1 MSRSS
6 VRSTFRGRLAA
17 LAIALFT
24 AVALLHVQ
32 PVQAQ
37 STSKQPVNVN
47 TADLATLETLPGV
60 GPSTAQHIID
70 GRPYKSITDL
80 EKVKGLGK
88 SKAHVLQG
96 KVTFGSTSTAKSSK
110 SASSSQSPKSSSTAT
125 GAINVN
131 TADKATLETL
141 PGVGATTAQRI
152 IDGRPYSSLTDL
164 EHVKGLSKTKVE
176 AMKDQVTF
184 GSTSASTSHGKKS
197 RSSSSSTASSGTS
210 TSSSSS
216 TTAATE
222 PQTTRNE
229 NNSTLTPT
237 GRSSS
242 SSKLAAGETIN
253 INTANAEELDRLY
266 GIGPTKAQAIIDYRN
281 EHGPFQSTED
291 IMKVNG
297 IKEGEYDKIKDNITV
312 R

>member
-1 MSRSS
+1 MSTSVPSSFRS
-6 VRSTFRGRLAA
+6 RLAT

-24 AVALLHVQ
+24 AITLLNLQ

-37 STSKQPVNVN
+37 NTSTSKQTVNVNTADLTTLETLPGIGPTTAQHIIDGRPYKSIADLEKVKGLGKTKADALKGQVTFGSTSATKSTKSASTSQSHKSSSTATGAVNVN

-60 GPSTAQHIID
+60 GAATAQHIVD
-70 GRPYKSITDL
+70 GRPYGSLTDL

-88 SKAHVLQG
+88 
-96 KVTFGSTSTAKSSK
+96 
-110 SASSSQSPKSSSTAT
+110 
-125 GAINVN
+125 
-131 TADKATLETL
+131 
-141 PGVGATTAQRI
+141 
-152 IDGRPYSSLTDL
+152 
-164 EHVKGLSKTKVE
+164 TKVE
-176 AMKDQVTF
+176 AMKDQITF
-184 GSTSASTSHGKKS
+184 GSTSASTSSKKKS
-197 RSSSSSTASSGTS
+197 KSSSSTAASGTS
-210 TSSSSS
+210 SSSSSS
-216 TTAATE
+216 TTASE

-229 NNSTLTPT
+229 SSSTLTPT

-253 INTANAEELDRLY
+253 INTANAEDLDKLY

-291 IMKVNG
+291 IMKVSG
-297 IKEGEYDKIKDNITV
+297 IKEGEFDKIKDNITV